1 MTQRRP
7 RRLRNLIRKIYFCIA
22 VAALPAIASAAAQ
35 AGTDDTAALYTY
47 VKSWY
52 DRLLLPAG
60 TILAGI
66 VIMYGGIS
74 YAMSAGDPS
83 KVQKAKE
90 YIYGAITGLVL
101 LICAALI
108 VRTVIT

>member
-7 RRLRNLIRKIYFCIA
+7 RRLRNLISKISFSIA
-22 VAALPAIASAAAQ
+22 IIALPAIALAQ
-35 AGTDDTAALYTY
+35 AAGVDDTAALYTY

-108 VRTVIT
+108 VRTVVS

>member
-1 MTQRRP
+1 MA
-7 RRLRNLIRKIYFCIA
+7 LA
-22 VAALPAIASAAAQ
+22 VSALPAIALA
-35 AGTDDTAALYTY
+35 DDTADLYKY
-47 VKSWY
+47 IKDWY
-52 DRLLLPAG
+52 DKLLLPAG

-66 VIMYGGIS
+66 VIMYGGIA

-90 YIYGAITGLVL
+90 YIYGAISGLVL

-108 VRTVIT
+108 VRTVVS